1 MKNLL
6 KRTIFENVSERKI
19 LLTPIKKWFKL
30 CITLKKQD
38 FPD

>member
-1 MKNLL
+1 MENLL
-6 KRTIFENVSERKI
+6 KRTMFENVLEGKM